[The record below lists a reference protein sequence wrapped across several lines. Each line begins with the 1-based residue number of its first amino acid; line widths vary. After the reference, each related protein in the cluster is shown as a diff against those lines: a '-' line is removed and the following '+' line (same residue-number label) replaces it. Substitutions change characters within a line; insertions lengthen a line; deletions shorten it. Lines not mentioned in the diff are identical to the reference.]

1 MIILDSISD
10 EISKLQAESDFGD
23 ISPENMELL
32 AVLNLCYDLLSRT
45 RVVQSET
52 VETPEEMKEPGFEDE
67 TMLKYG
73 TSSSQL
79 ADFAF
84 TVCTKNGTVDLRK
97 LLFEIMFG
105 HTQTDI
111 AEKVGIRYQTISEF
125 KNGKRVMSTLNYQ
138 NIINAV
144 CSKKQDNG

>member
-1 MIILDSISD
+1 MIILDTISD
-10 EISKLQAESDFGD
+10 EISKLQTESDFGD
-23 ISPENMELL
+23 ISPENTELL

-45 RVVQSET
+45 QVAQSET

-84 TVCTKNGTVDLRK
+84 TVCTKNGTIDLRK

-105 HTQTDI
+105 HTQTEI
-111 AEKVGIRYQTISEF
+111 AEKIGIRYQTISDY
-125 KNGKRVMSTLNYQ
+125 KTGKMAMTTSNYQ
-138 NIINAV
+138 SIINEV
-144 CSKKQDNG
+144 CKKQ

>member
-1 MIILDSISD
+1 MLILDTISD

-45 RVVQSET
+45 RVAQSET
-52 VETPEEMKEPGFEDE
+52 VETPEEMKEPGFEDD

-84 TVCTKNGTVDLRK
+84 TVCTKNGTVDIRK

-111 AEKVGIRYQTISEF
+111 AEKIGIRYQTISDY
-125 KNGKRVMSTLNYQ
+125 KTGKRAMTTSNYQ
-138 NIINAV
+138 SIINEV
-144 CSKKQDNG
+144 CKKQ